1 MTRPGQ
7 SHPAPDDGTVGR
19 DAEVAAT
26 ESPVGALLER
36 RLCEIVEAVGGRE
49 VGTNGRELWF
59 RPASLPET
67 EIRLG
72 SEFDAPSY
80 DRSAN
85 LAISYSGRFEGTL
98 PPALLAVVGTIK
110 SIDDTRLHEAAER
123 FSAVAPRAV
132 RRFSDA
138 IEYRTNDEE
147 PGSVGRLRDA
157 AGAEGAPSPD
167 GRRRWTESHGSRI
180 RGGRHCRRASS
191 TSSFATSVRNWSAAA
206 SLSLPS
212 TGALAR
218 RHSDAVGGDGRLRSV
233 LGVSENLLA
242 HIPDTAIRI
251 LDVGC
256 GLGANAK
263 LLRSAGSS

>member
-1 MTRPGQ
+1 MTRLGQ

-85 LAISYSGRFEGTL
+85 LAISYS
-98 PPALLAVVGTIK
+98 
-110 SIDDTRLHEAAER
+110 
-123 FSAVAPRAV
+123 
-132 RRFSDA
+132 
-138 IEYRTNDEE
+138 
-147 PGSVGRLRDA
+147 
-157 AGAEGAPSPD
+157 AGDLKGLYPCSP
-167 GRRRWTESHGSRI
+167 RRR
-180 RGGRHCRRASS
+180 RHDQ
-191 TSSFATSVRNWSAAA
+191 VD
-206 SLSLPS
+206 
-212 TGALAR
+212 R
-218 RHSDAVGGDGRLRSV
+218 RHAPARGSGEIQRRCASGRETIFRCHRV
-233 LGVSENLLA
+233 
-242 HIPDTAIRI
+242 PDQRR
-251 LDVGC
+251 
-256 GLGANAK
+256 GA
-263 LLRSAGSS
+263 RQRWPVT

>member
-98 PPALLAVVGTIK
+98 PPALLAVIGTIK

-123 FSAVAPRAV
+123 IQ
-132 RRFSDA
+132 RRCAS
-138 IEYRTNDEE
+138 
-147 PGSVGRLRDA
+147 GRETIFRCHRVPDQRR
-157 AGAEGAPSPD
+157 GA
-167 GRRRWTESHGSRI
+167 RQRWPVT
-180 RGGRHCRRASS
+180 
-191 TSSFATSVRNWSAAA
+191 
-206 SLSLPS
+206 
-212 TGALAR
+212 
-218 RHSDAVGGDGRLRSV
+218 
-233 LGVSENLLA
+233 
-242 HIPDTAIRI
+242 
-251 LDVGC
+251 
-256 GLGANAK
+256 
-263 LLRSAGSS
+263 